1 MVPLFPWLNE
11 FWHPGRRDDPLR
23 PASLRPASPRLRS
36 PRGYKARPAAPGFAA
51 LAIAPRLAVM
61 RIAVAQILSGT
72 DPADNLQLVRDYAG
86 RAADAGA
93 RLVIFPE
100 ATMCRFGVPLA
111 AIAEPVDGPW
121 ADGVRRIAAET
132 DITVILGM
140 FTPAEDGRVL
150 NTLLA
155 VGAEGTG
162 TPNQP
167 DTHYHKIHLYDAFGF
182 TESRTV
188 APGREPVVITV
199 DGVGVGLT
207 TCYDIRFPE
216 LFTTLARRGAQL
228 ITVSASWAAG
238 PGKLEQWTLL
248 ARARALDSTS
258 YIAAA
263 GQADPG
269 EPLASSAPTGV
280 GGSLVVSPF
289 GDVVASAGAD
299 PQLLVTDIDLHR
311 VAKARETIAVLRN
324 HSAFANPD
332 KAESPR

>member
-1 MVPLFPWLNE
+1 
-11 FWHPGRRDDPLR
+11 
-23 PASLRPASPRLRS
+23 
-36 PRGYKARPAAPGFAA
+36 
-51 LAIAPRLAVM
+51 M

-72 DPADNLQLVRDYAG
+72 DPADNLQVVREYTG

-93 RLVIFPE
+93 QLVVFPE

-111 AIAEPVDGPW
+111 PIAEPVDGPW
-121 ADGVRRIAAET
+121 ADGVRRIAA
-132 DITVILGM
+132 DAGITVIVGM
-140 FTPAEDGRVL
+140 FTPADGGRVA

-155 VGAEGTG
+155 VGPG

-167 DTHYHKIHLYDAFGF
+167 DTHYDKIHLYDAFGF

-199 DGVGVGLT
+199 DGIGVGLS
-207 TCYDIRFPE
+207 TCYDLRFPE

-228 ITVSASWAAG
+228 IVVSASWAAG

-248 ARARALDSTS
+248 ARARALDCTS
-258 YIAAA
+258 YIVAA

-289 GDVVASAGAD
+289 GAVVAAADAD
-299 PQLLVTDIDLHR
+299 PQLLVTDLALDQ
-311 VAKARETIAVLRN
+311 VTKARETIAVLRN
-324 HSAFANPD
+324 HSAVAHAD
-332 KAESPR
+332 KAESPG

>member
-1 MVPLFPWLNE
+1 
-11 FWHPGRRDDPLR
+11 
-23 PASLRPASPRLRS
+23 
-36 PRGYKARPAAPGFAA
+36 
-51 LAIAPRLAVM
+51 M

-72 DPADNLQLVRDYAG
+72 NPADNLQLVRDYTG

-93 RLVIFPE
+93 TLVVFPE

-111 AIAEPVDGPW
+111 PIAEPVDGPW
-121 ADGVRRIAAET
+121 ADGVRRIAA
-132 DITVILGM
+132 DANITVIVGM
-140 FTPAEDGRVL
+140 FTPADDGRVA

-155 VGAEGTG
+155 AGPGS
-162 TPNQP
+162 PNQP
-167 DTHYHKIHLYDAFGF
+167 DTHYDKIHLYDAFGF

-188 APGREPVVITV
+188 APGRGPVVITV
-199 DGVGVGLT
+199 DGVGVGLS

-228 ITVSASWAAG
+228 ITVSASWASG
-238 PGKLEQWTLL
+238 RGKLEQWTLL
-248 ARARALDSTS
+248 ARARALDCTS
-258 YIAAA
+258 FIVAA

-289 GDVVASAGAD
+289 GEVVASAGAD
-299 PQLLVTDIDLHR
+299 PQLLVADLALEQ

-324 HSAFANPD
+324 HSAFAHAD
-332 KAESPR
+332 KAESPG

>member
-1 MVPLFPWLNE
+1 
-11 FWHPGRRDDPLR
+11 
-23 PASLRPASPRLRS
+23 
-36 PRGYKARPAAPGFAA
+36 
-51 LAIAPRLAVM
+51 M

-72 DPADNLQLVRDYAG
+72 DPADNLQLVRDYTG
-86 RAADAGA
+86 RAAEAGA
-93 RLVIFPE
+93 ALVVFPE

-111 AIAEPVDGPW
+111 PIAEPVDGPW
-121 ADGVRRIAAET
+121 ADGIRRIAA
-132 DITVILGM
+132 DAGITVVAGM
-140 FTPAEDGRVL
+140 FTPADDGRVA

-155 VGAEGTG
+155 TGPGT
-162 TPNQP
+162 
-167 DTHYHKIHLYDAFGF
+167 DAHYDKIHLYDAFGF
-182 TESRTV
+182 TESSTV
-188 APGREPVVITV
+188 APGRAPVVVTV

-207 TCYDIRFPE
+207 TCYDLRFPE
-216 LFTTLARRGAQL
+216 LFTTLARRGAEL
-228 ITVSASWAAG
+228 IVVSASWAAG

-258 YIAAA
+258 YIVAA

-289 GDVVASAGAD
+289 GDVVAGAGAD
-299 PQLLVTDIDLHR
+299 PQLLVADLALER

-324 HSAFANPD
+324 RSAFANSD

>member
-1 MVPLFPWLNE
+1 
-11 FWHPGRRDDPLR
+11 
-23 PASLRPASPRLRS
+23 
-36 PRGYKARPAAPGFAA
+36 
-51 LAIAPRLAVM
+51 M

-72 DPADNLQLVRDYAG
+72 NPADNLQLVREYTG

-93 RLVIFPE
+93 KLVVFPE

-111 AIAEPVDGPW
+111 PIAEPVDGPW
-121 ADGVRRIAAET
+121 ADGVRRIAA
-132 DITVILGM
+132 DANITVIVGM
-140 FTPAEDGRVL
+140 FTPADEGRVA

-155 VGAEGTG
+155 AGPGS
-162 TPNQP
+162 PNQP
-167 DTHYHKIHLYDAFGF
+167 DTHYDKIHLYDAFGF

-188 APGREPVVITV
+188 APGRGPVVITV
-199 DGVGVGLT
+199 DGVGVGLS

-228 ITVSASWAAG
+228 ITVSASWASG
-238 PGKLEQWTLL
+238 RGKLEQWTLL

-258 YIAAA
+258 YIVAA

-289 GDVVASAGAD
+289 GEVVASAGAD
-299 PQLLVTDIDLHR
+299 PQLLVTDIALEQ

-324 HSAFANPD
+324 HSAFAHAD
-332 KAESPR
+332 KAESPG